1 MASSAAT
8 TTLLLGLLLS
18 TSAEHPPGM
27 VHTYGVAPVRHN
39 QTERRS
45 TAAGAVDVIGYY
57 GNAGLAVSS
66 IPTLDQVDGNYNV
79 IILTFASIALNGTFS
94 LDGQIQGPY
103 ALHLDVLKRDIAAW
117 KKGTDKYGR
126 RRCVLVSIG
135 GQNGRWPA
143 GVASATLLAGAKAFF
158 AEYGID
164 GLDLDLEGVYMYV
177 CVCAQRACACVTMSN
192 VTKGG
197 GGPNGKV
204 F

>member
-1 MASSAAT
+1 
-8 TTLLLGLLLS
+8 
-18 TSAEHPPGM
+18 
-27 VHTYGVAPVRHN
+27 
-39 QTERRS
+39 
-45 TAAGAVDVIGYY
+45 VIGYY

-103 ALHLDVLKRDIAAW
+103 AGYLDVLKRDIAAW

-177 CVCAQRACACVTMSN
+177 CVCAQRACACVSMSD

-197 GGPNGKV
+197 GGPTGMV
-204 F
+204 V